1 MAISK
6 NAGFAELA
14 QMRARAWEVCEETR
28 SIRYVRWRMLETIR
42 AELSVARTLNTEI
55 QRLMPHWC

>member
-55 QRLMPHWC
+55 QS